1 MSETIEQ
8 VPVDKLTKAFIK
20 IRDKRS
26 EITAEFKKQDETLK
40 SQQDRIKRA
49 LLDYCKEHNLT
60 SVKTEAGTVMRTVKS
75 TYWTS
80 DWDSMNDFIIKHNV
94 PEFFT
99 KSLNQSN
106 VKAFMEEHPDIT
118 PPGLNVSSEYQIT
131 IRKPTKRA

>member
-8 VPVDKLTKAFIK
+8 IPVDKLTKAFIK

-26 EITAEFKKQDETLK
+26 EMTAEFKRQDDALK
-40 SQQDRIKRA
+40 TQQDRIKRA
-49 LLDYCKEHNLT
+49 LLDYCKEQNLT
-60 SVKTEAGTVMRTVKS
+60 SVKTDAGTVIRTVKS

-80 DWDSMNDFIIKHNV
+80 DWDSMYDFIIKHEV

-106 VKAFMEEHPDIT
+106 VKTFMEEHPDIT

-131 IRKPTKRA
+131 IRKPTKKA

>member
-8 VPVDKLTKAFIK
+8 IPVDKLTKAFIK

-26 EITAEFKKQDETLK
+26 EMTAEFKRQDDALK
-40 SQQDRIKRA
+40 TQQDRIKRA
-49 LLDYCKEHNLT
+49 LLDYCKEQNLT
-60 SVKTEAGTVMRTVKS
+60 SVKTDAGTVIRTVKS

-80 DWDSMNDFIIKHNV
+80 DWDSMYDFIIENEV

-106 VKAFMEEHPDIT
+106 IKTFLKEHPDIT

-131 IRKPTKRA
+131 IRKPTKKA

>member
-26 EITAEFKKQDETLK
+26 EMTAEFKRQDDALK
-40 SQQDRIKRA
+40 TQQDRIKRA
-49 LLDYCKEHNLT
+49 LLDYCKEQNLT
-60 SVKTEAGTVMRTVKS
+60 SVKTDAGTVIRTVKS

-80 DWDSMNDFIIKHNV
+80 DWDSMYDFIIENEV

-106 VKAFMEEHPDIT
+106 VKAFLEEHPDIT